1 MSRPCFLTSWSTR
14 VLISG
19 GAKGRHGI
27 AEMAFFAAVP
37 QSATACLIR
46 SKLAASALSC
56 GKSLATESTVNVT
69 FIFFVVRSQLAAY
82 VYVIGSLLVS
92 FAVLTRLAVSVA
104 SFWEEHATFSSA
116 SFAWPVRVFM

>member
-1 MSRPCFLTSWSTR
+1 MAVFAAAVALSTSVFAFFGSRVWST
-14 VLISG
+14 
-19 GAKGRHGI
+19 
-27 AEMAFFAAVP
+27 AFFAAVP